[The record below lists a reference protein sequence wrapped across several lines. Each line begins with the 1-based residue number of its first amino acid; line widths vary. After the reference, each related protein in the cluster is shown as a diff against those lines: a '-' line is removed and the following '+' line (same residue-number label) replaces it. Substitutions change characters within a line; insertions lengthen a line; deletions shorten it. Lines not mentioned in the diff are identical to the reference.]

1 MANIQM
7 SFKSRHKNREKIDED
22 AHAIYEIVN
31 KYTDKC
37 LYMAYSNS
45 QIMFNVY
52 KLDINQR
59 AGLMADLCAQIYG
72 TQKLVAV
79 ELTYYAII

>member
-7 SFKSRHKNREKIDED
+7 CFKTRHKNREKIDED

-31 KYTDKC
+31 KYTDNC
-37 LYMAYSNS
+37 LYIAYSNS
-45 QIMFNVY
+45 EIKFNVY

-59 AGLMADLCAQIYG
+59 AGLMADICAQIYEK
-72 TQKLVAV
+72 QKLSAV
-79 ELTYYAII
+79 SLTYYNIT

>member
-7 SFKSRHKNREKIDED
+7 CFKTRHKNRGKIDED

-31 KYTDKC
+31 KYTDNC
-37 LYMAYSNS
+37 LYIAYSNS

-52 KLDINQR
+52 KLDNVQR
-59 AGLMADLCAQIYG
+59 TNLMADICAQIYEK
-72 TQKLVAV
+72 QKLSAV
-79 ELTYYAII
+79 SLTYYNIT